1 MPELDAFSRAS
12 QRLADRMS
20 AAAEDA
26 KKAKGVPFGMQKVT
40 ADVEAQAF
48 MQMSREEKA
57 KFMAQHMSRDDPK
70 GVAYT
75 MRVIQRGQKHGNP

>member
-1 MPELDAFSRAS
+1 MPELDAYSRAS

-20 AAAEDA
+20 TAAEEA
-26 KKAKGVPFGMQKVT
+26 KKAKGVPFGYEKVS
-40 ADVEAQAF
+40 ADVEARAF

-57 KFMAQHMSRDDPK
+57 KFMAQHISRDDPK

-75 MRVIQRGQKHGNP
+75 MRVIQRGQEYA